1 MSQGKEPEDLPLSR
15 RGFLRGLGIAIG
27 GVAAGGGASQIAFGQ
42 AAIPSGY
49 TFYRLLT
56 VGDAIM
62 NAGNVAAMTPAIMI
76 GNYNSIGSD
85 VSLNTLFFHGT
96 SKVDANHR
104 PIAQPL
110 PAVFRVLVQY
120 QDRKPPLPLGVD
132 VFLISGSRLTE
143 IQGVPQN
150 QLPLFVSK
158 IGTGSGNAQG
168 NFACTIVPQDFGQG
182 PDGSI
187 SLNSVPGA
195 YLYNT
200 AAKSWS
206 KVARFGDNAPGG
218 GQYGGIFGDL
228 VLHDDNSVTL
238 VAATTAAPAPT
249 TLGSSRS
256 PARVP
261 LFGGSHALI
270 HVGESGQQEL
280 LLKTGDML
288 PRTNAMIE
296 SFGLIDVVRGEHFVA
311 QVTARRSDRLNAPQG
326 TAVVQGRLG
335 GTRRNRVDGL
345 IMHAASPHLV
355 PDAMLKDD
363 TVLLG
368 ESILGPRIGAGGRA
382 AIVTHNPAFADGFG
396 ESERERMTLVGRDHR
411 HDLIARAG
419 EARGP
424 RVPAALGAP
433 VISSE
438 VPLTYAVQLL
448 DDGVTELF
456 ISNGTEKV
464 TILRSLDVVQGAT
477 ITEINHGYHPAQVD
491 VFGRLAFAAE
501 FLKPNGR
508 PDEIQTSLVIGIPN

>member
-1 MSQGKEPEDLPLSR
+1 
-15 RGFLRGLGIAIG
+15 
-27 GVAAGGGASQIAFGQ
+27 
-42 AAIPSGY
+42 
-49 TFYRLLT
+49 
-56 VGDAIM
+56 
-62 NAGNVAAMTPAIMI
+62 MI

-96 SKVDANHR
+96 SNVDANNR
-104 PIAQPL
+104 PANL
-110 PAVFRVLVQY
+110 PAVFRVIVQY
-120 QDRKPPLPLGVD
+120 QDGKPPLPLGVD
-132 VFLISGSRLTE
+132 VFLINGSRISE
-143 IQGVPQN
+143 IQGVPQT
-150 QLPLFVSK
+150 QLPLIVSK

-182 PDGSI
+182 SPDGSI
-187 SLNSVPGA
+187 SINSVPGA
-195 YLYNT
+195 YLYTT
-200 AAKSWS
+200 ATKSWS
-206 KVARFGDNAPGG
+206 KVARFGDNAPDG

-249 TLGSSRS
+249 TLGSSTSRTR
-256 PARVP
+256 AP

-270 HVGESGQQEL
+270 HVDESGQSEL

-296 SFGLIDVVRGEHFVA
+296 CFGLIDVVKGEHFVA
-311 QVTARRSDRLNAPQG
+311 QVTARRSDLLNAPQG

-335 GTRRNRVDGL
+335 GSRRNRVDGL

-382 AIVTHNPAFADGFG
+382 ALVTHSPVFVSGFG
-396 ESERERMTLVGRDHR
+396 EFERERMTLVGRDH
-411 HDLIARAG
+411 HQDLIARAG
-419 EARGP
+419 DAGGP

-433 VISSE
+433 VIGSE

-448 DDGVTELF
+448 DDGTTELF

-501 FLKPNGR
+501 FLKTNG
-508 PDEIQTSLVIGIPN
+508 DIETSLVIGIPN